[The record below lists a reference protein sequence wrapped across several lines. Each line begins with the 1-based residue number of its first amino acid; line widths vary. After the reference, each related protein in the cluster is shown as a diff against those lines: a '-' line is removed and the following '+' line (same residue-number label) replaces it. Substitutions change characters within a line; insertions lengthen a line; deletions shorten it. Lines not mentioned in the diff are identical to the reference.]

1 MKLKERMMRC
11 FLAVIM
17 LFTLAYAKDDTH
29 TGASAPAHTMQHHQE
44 MLEAQAPIALSK
56 EMLNLMHEPM
66 LEEPFLEDD
75 NLDLN
80 FLANMIPH
88 HQGAIDS
95 AEFLLKHSKNK
106 QIRAIA
112 TQIIQTQ
119 KAEIEKFNILIPELK
134 EQKKLYS
141 PKEVTLYNQQ
151 AKKDMEAMHQEM
163 TELPL
168 KEHLNHDFLLSMIPH
183 HEAAIKASK
192 QILIY
197 TQNEEIKAIAQEIIQ
212 TQEQEIEN
220 FKALLQKIR

>member
-1 MKLKERMMRC
+1 MRSVMQNVMII
-11 FLAVIM
+11 AIM
-17 LFTLAYAKDDTH
+17 AGLMYASDETH
-29 TGASAPAHTMQHHQE
+29 TGDMVPAHTMQHHQE

-66 LEEPFLEDD
+66 MEEPFLEDD

-80 FLANMIPH
+80 FLVNMIPH

-106 QIRAIA
+106 QLRTIA

-119 KAEIEKFNILIPELK
+119 KAEIEEFKALIPELEK
-134 EQKKLYS
+134 QKKLYS

-151 AKKDMEAMHQEM
+151 AKQDMETMHQEM
-163 TELPL
+163 SELALTER
-168 KEHLNHDFLLSMIPH
+168 LNHDFLLSMIPH

-197 TQNEEIKAIAQEIIQ
+197 TQNEQIKAIAQKIIQ
-212 TQEQEIEN
+212 VQEQEIED
-220 FKALLQKIR
+220 FKVLLQKIH